1 MKNITKTTLFTAGLS
16 FLTVALAIFMQLRAE
31 ESLSLK
37 CSYLDPIGID
47 ILAFLAA
54 LFLAG
59 EGMIRIYEHKN
70 YFLSKQITRAIR
82 VAFGCAIMTLHIM
95 QFWYK

>member
-1 MKNITKTTLFTAGLS
+1 MKNITETSLFTAGLS
-16 FLTVALAIFMQLRAE
+16 FLTVALAVFTQLRAE

-37 CSYLDPIGID
+37 CSYLDPIAID
-47 ILAFLAA
+47 LLAFLAA
-54 LFLAG
+54 LFLVG
-59 EGMIRIYEHKN
+59 EGIVRIYEHKN
-70 YFLSKQITRAIR
+70 YSLSKQATRAIR